1 MKKCHRILCIVLA
14 LVLVAGL
21 LPATAMAADTGSGH
35 LIINRLSNI
44 TTSSD
49 VTSVEDNTSYTTTL
63 TAQRGYKL
71 PDSISVTMGGEE
83 VTISSGMLAYN
94 AKTGS
99 VTVRFITADV
109 VITAEAVETGPQ
121 AAVTTADGKT
131 VEYAWL
137 TDALP
142 AVQNTT
148 GATITMLDDLYVL
161 STLEITDAEDL
172 TLDLN
177 GKVLDCVKSCD
188 ALSITGSTVTIN
200 DSSAEKTGAI
210 TCVSGSSAVVLNS
223 GSLTVNGGTFGDSTG
238 IDALGGTLTV
248 NGGTVYGGS
257 QGIFIDGGAQVIVN
271 GGTIHGRT
279 DANTGKGFNVKD
291 GTLTIND
298 GIIGNDKGSYMLYI
312 QKAGKVY
319 INGGTY
325 KFRKSNGFYLN
336 AASVLV
342 LSGGTYTNGI
352 WLNRSTVATYLAPDM
367 LLLDENGQ
375 ELSASSKAIAQY
387 ATIGKLSGS
396 ISLIGA
402 SLSMDEEV
410 YYNLYFSTADLD
422 VAAEDMGLILW
433 DQEPADPTLS
443 GGGTVLEGAV
453 YVPENDRYMVRT
465 AGIPAKNLGD
475 TKYMVVYARRA
486 DGSCVYSQVLPYS
499 AKTYC
504 LSRVENSTNQN
515 MKALCV
521 AMMNY
526 GAAAQQYFGYK
537 TDDLMNADF
546 AGYQHLITAYRPDM
560 MAQRAVVDEAKAG
573 TFGTVANG
581 FASRA
586 ATMSAD
592 GIFSINYYFTPAA
605 ATDTVTFYYWT
616 AQDYA
621 AADVL
626 TAENATGTAPMALQ
640 PNGSYWAAVTGIA
653 AKELDH
659 DVFVCGVYEL
669 DGQTCSTGVMVYSLG
684 FYCVNKA
691 ANGTEAF
698 KPLAEATVVYS
709 HYAKQY
715 FA

>member
-14 LVLVAGL
+14 LVLAAGL
-21 LPATAMAADTGSGH
+21 LPAAASAADTGSGH

-49 VTSVEDNTSYTTTL
+49 VTSVEDNASYTTTL

-71 PDSISVTMGGEE
+71 PDSITVTMGGEE
-83 VTISSGMLAYN
+83 VTVSSGMLAYN

-99 VTVRFITADV
+99 VTVRFITAEV

-137 TDALP
+137 SDALP
-142 AVQNTT
+142 EVRNTT

-161 STLEITDAEDL
+161 STLEITGAEDL

-177 GKVLDCVKSCD
+177 GKVLDCVKSCN
-188 ALSITGSTVTIN
+188 ALSITDSSVTIT

-210 TCVSGSSAVVLNS
+210 TCVSGSTAVVLNS

-238 IDALGGTLTV
+238 IDVLGGTLTV
-248 NGGTVYGGS
+248 NGGTIYGGS

-291 GTLTIND
+291 GTLTING

-325 KFRKSNGFYLN
+325 KFRKSYGFYLN

-375 ELSASSKAIAQY
+375 EISAASKAIAQY
-387 ATIGKLSGS
+387 ATIGKPSGS

-433 DQEPADPTLS
+433 DQAPADPTLS

-486 DGSCVYSQVLPYS
+486 DGSCVYSEVLPYS

-504 LSRVENSTNQN
+504 LSRVENSTNEN

-537 TDDLMNADF
+537 TDDLMNAAF
-546 AGYQHLITAYRPDM
+546 ADYQHLVTGYRPDM
-560 MAQRAVVDEAKAG
+560 MAQRATVDEAKAG
-573 TFGTVANG
+573 AFGITPTG
-581 FASRA
+581 FASRS

-626 TAENATGTAPMALQ
+626 TAENATGTAAMTLQ
-640 PNGSYWAAVTGIA
+640 PNGSYWTAITGIA

-659 DVFVCGVYEL
+659 DVFVCGVYEQ
-669 DGQTCSTGVMVYSLG
+669 DGQTCSTGVIVYSLG
-684 FYCVNKA
+684 YYCVNKA

-709 HYAKQY
+709 YYAKQY

>member
-71 PDSISVTMGGEE
+71 PDSITVTMGGEE

-142 AVQNTT
+142 EVRNTT

-177 GKVLDCVKSCD
+177 GKVLDCVKSCN
-188 ALSITGSTVTIN
+188 ALSITDSTVTIT

-210 TCVSGSSAVVLNS
+210 TCVSGSTAVVLNS

-248 NGGTVYGGS
+248 NGGTIYGGS

-402 SLSMDEEV
+402 SLSMDDEV

-486 DGSCVYSQVLPYS
+486 DGSCVYSEVLPYS

-504 LSRVENSTNQN
+504 LSRVENSTNEN

-526 GAAAQQYFGYK
+526 GAAAQTQFGYN
-537 TDDLMNADF
+537 TENLVNADLTD
-546 AGYQHLITAYRPDM
+546 AQKDYATAAYETESHLVSGTGRYATALTL
-560 MAQRAVVDEAKAG
+560 K
-573 TFGTVANG
+573 
-581 FASRA
+581 
-586 ATMSAD
+586 SAIMLD
-592 GIFSINYYFTPAA
+592 FIFSNSAIGTDYTGLYALVTYRDHYGEPVQLRIDAA
-605 ATDTVTFYYWT
+605 VKPYDADHGYVSVPGLAVADYSQEVTCKVHNAQGDVIAWATDSIEG
-616 AQDYA
+616 YA
-621 AADVL
+621 HR
-626 TAENATGTAPMALQ
+626 MS
-640 PNGSYWAAVTGIA
+640 GSLPEIVDAIVKFG
-653 AKELDH
+653 
-659 DVFVCGVYEL
+659 
-669 DGQTCSTGVMVYSLG
+669 CSAY
-684 FYCVNKA
+684 N
-691 ANGTEAF
+691 
-698 KPLAEATVVYS
+698 
-709 HYAKQY
+709 Y
-715 FA
+715 FH